1 MGTGPTEPDQSVAPA
16 APAEPVEPAEPTG
29 TGGAS
34 GAGGA
39 TEGRGAVE
47 GRVLDGAGAP
57 VAGATVAVAAASRP
71 TRDIAALT
79 RADGGFR
86 LGGLLPGTYRL
97 EARSGTRAGESEV
110 EVAGGGATPV
120 EIRIG
125 DNAEGTT

>member
-1 MGTGPTEPDQSVAPA
+1 MGTGPTEPGQPVGPAQPTAPG
-16 APAEPVEPAEPTG
+16 EP
-29 TGGAS
+29 GGAS

-39 TEGRGAVE
+39 SEEPGAVE

-125 DNAEGTT
+125 DNAEGPT

>member
-1 MGTGPTEPDQSVAPA
+1 MGTGPTEPGQPVGPAQPTAPG
-16 APAEPVEPAEPTG
+16 EP
-29 TGGAS
+29 GGAS

-39 TEGRGAVE
+39 SEEPGAVE